1 MKKNLIRSLVFILV
15 LSITGTVLAAPE
27 NPFGDVPVKHW
38 SYDSVSKLVEA
49 GIIDGYGDKTFRG
62 DKTLTRYEMSQLV
75 ARAMWNADKADAEN
89 RAVIDKLSK
98 EYASELESL
107 GVKVSKQAKK
117 ASGLVM
123 SGDARLRW
131 IDDGSGNTKFAERFR
146 INMSA
151 EVNADTSF
159 YGRIVAL
166 NHNELGTYKTS
177 TDNDRLNVADA
188 AFTTRNFYGTTVT
201 VGRFSQQMDPGGYWM
216 NTTGGVD
223 GIKVTAGNKLKV
235 TAGFANFGPYSAMQ
249 KGNSIIDPVTGT
261 AEIKDAFFTQ
271 AVYPLSDTTTVG
283 GWWFKE
289 ETGEDSKFDVK
300 SIHVTT
306 KLSPDFTLATG
317 YGKNYIET
325 NGKKPTFQQTRLTY
339 GAVSPAKAGSWSLAA
354 EFRKFEPGVN
364 NSIYTTS
371 MVGSVNDAKGWG
383 IIGSMAVAR
392 NITFTTFYGFNAKKV
407 STNADIDNYTR
418 CQIDYLF

>member
-1 MKKNLIRSLVFILV
+1 MKKNLVGLLALMFV
-15 LSITGTVLAAPE
+15 LSITGTALAAPD
-27 NPFGDVPVKHW
+27 NPFGDVPAKHW
-38 SYDSVSKLVEA
+38 AYDAVSKLVKA

-62 DKTLTRYEMSQLV
+62 DKTLTRYEMAHMV

-89 RAVIDKLSK
+89 KAVIEKLSK
-98 EYASELESL
+98 EYASELENL
-107 GVKVSKQAKK
+107 GVRLSKLEKKVGSIAI
-117 ASGLVM
+117 
-123 SGDARLRW
+123 SGDARVRW

-146 INMSA
+146 INMNA
-151 EVNADTSF
+151 DINADTSF

-166 NHNELGTYKTS
+166 NHSEMGTYKTS
-177 TDNDRLNVADA
+177 NDADRMNVADA
-188 AFTTRNFYGTTVT
+188 AFTTKNFYGTTVT

-249 KGNSIIDPVTGT
+249 KGITVADPITGV
-261 AEIKDAFFTQ
+261 AEIKDAFFVQ
-271 AVYPLSDTTTVG
+271 GIYPVSKATTVG

-289 ETGEDSKFDVK
+289 QTGDDSKFDVK
-300 SIHVTT
+300 SVHVTA

-325 NGKKPTFQQTRLTY
+325 NSKKPTFQQTRLTY
-339 GAVSPAKAGSWSLAA
+339 GAVSPAKPGTWSLAA

-371 MVGSVNDAKGWG
+371 MVGSVSDAKGWAV
-383 IIGSMAVAR
+383 IGSTAVAK
-392 NITFTTFYGFNAKKV
+392 NTTFTAFYGFNAQKV
-407 STNADIDNYTR
+407 STNADIANYTR